1 MLVDHLS
8 HPDMDDVF
16 RPRSTFLRKNYLE
29 VSQRGAAQIRY
40 PYAYVAPSTRA
51 SRPGS
56 TVFAHR
62 KLSIV
67 GQRGVERLVDESIGE
82 LVVLAPDS
90 RVGHPREPASEPAG
104 LGTHPRRRLPLEG
117 TSYATIRIGVPG
129 ATKRRIRRM
138 SRFETRTHP
147 CDTARPS
154 SHGAYVPWI
163 PTIPPPGQSESRE
176 YALVSNAN
184 RPSTAAVGTNLHVT

>member
-67 GQRGVERLVDESIGE
+67 
-82 LVVLAPDS
+82 DS
-90 RVGHPREPASEPAG
+90 AASSAS
-104 LGTHPRRRLPLEG
+104 LTSRSASSLCSRR
-117 TSYATIRIGVPG
+117 
-129 ATKRRIRRM
+129 
-138 SRFETRTHP
+138 
-147 CDTARPS
+147 TA
-154 SHGAYVPWI
+154 V
-163 PTIPPPGQSESRE
+163 
-176 YALVSNAN
+176 
-184 RPSTAAVGTNLHVT
+184 